1 MNVTDYTYLMNKPDA
16 ITEKQADALGSVLNE
31 FPYFQSARAL
41 RLKGL
46 YDQNSFK
53 YNYALKVTAAHT
65 ADRSV
70 LFDFIT
76 SEAFTSIQNDFY
88 EQKLRDLLQITVFD
102 SEIISPEQIQKAIE
116 VKTEIEEEPVLDTI
130 NETPITSVEIPP
142 APQIEKVEEAPKTEE
157 PIKAEE
163 TLKVEEPAII
173 EEPIKAEESL
183 KVEETVIIEEPKN
196 VPEIDPSIFLAI
208 KEAQTVSFEKPIK
221 EEEPKKIPE
230 IDPSIFLAIKQ
241 AHQVTYEKPVI
252 ETENKIETTNSISN
266 AVKETEIVPI
276 IEATTEE
283 PKIDRVENSIL
294 SSIKVSENNSVSE
307 TEEVEEPKID
317 RVENSI
323 LSSIKV
329 SETPSIPEPIK
340 EVEEPKIDRIEN
352 SILSSIKE
360 AEASIPQE
368 SPKVEEP
375 KIAAV
380 AEQPILNTV
389 EEDDDEEGDVIEE
402 MIIPEF
408 KINTVERSILS
419 SIKESETPIFKEE
432 KKEIEVESNKEIV
445 ETAPEVLIEE
455 VQEEEQ
461 EEQAPEETE
470 SVKTAAEHLELGK
483 PLDFSLNEKH
493 SFQEWLQLSRTEPI
507 DRSDEIVPEEEPKVE
522 AVKEEQLIEE
532 KQKKAAII
540 NKFIKTNP
548 KISPIKPG
556 TSAPV
561 VQIESPPEDNS
572 YLMTETLA
580 RVYLEQKKYTK
591 AIQAYEILILKYPE
605 KITFFA
611 DRISDIKIL
620 QQNNNNNN

>member
-1 MNVTDYTYLMNKPDA
+1 MNVSDYTYLMNKPDA

-46 YDQNSFK
+46 YNQKSFK

-88 EQKLRDLLQITVFD
+88 EQKLRDLLEITVFD

-116 VKTEIEEEPVLDTI
+116 IKTDVEEQAVSEII
-130 NETPITSVEIPP
+130 KETPIST
-142 APQIEKVEEAPKTEE
+142 IETPSFTKIEETIKTQE
-157 PIKAEE
+157 PVKAEE
-163 TLKVEEPAII
+163 P
-173 EEPIKAEESL
+173 
-183 KVEETVIIEEPKN
+183 VIIEEPKK

-208 KEAQTVSFEKPIK
+208 KEAHSVTFEKPIII
-221 EEEPKKIPE
+221 EEPKKLPE
-230 IDPSIFLAIKQ
+230 IDPSIFLAIKE
-241 AHQVTYEKPVI
+241 AHSVSFEKPVI
-252 ETENKIETTNSISN
+252 ETENKIN
-266 AVKETEIVPI
+266 AVDSVSN
-276 IEATTEE
+276 IEEE
-283 PKIDRVENSIL
+283 NEIL
-294 SSIKVSENNSVSE
+294 SEEEIEEE
-307 TEEVEEPKID
+307 TI
-317 RVENSI
+317 I
-323 LSSIKV
+323 
-329 SETPSIPEPIK
+329 T
-340 EVEEPKIDRIEN
+340 EEPKIDRIEN
-352 SILSSIKE
+352 SILSSIKVSETPSITEPESIITVEEHKFDRIENSILSSIKESE
-360 AEASIPQE
+360 AATAEQSA
-368 SPKVEEP
+368 KVEEI
-375 KIAAV
+375 K
-380 AEQPILNTV
+380 AEPIIEEPILNSV
-389 EEDDDEEGDVIEE
+389 EEDEDDSVIEE

-408 KINTVERSILS
+408 KMNSVERSILS
-419 SIKESETPIFKEE
+419 SIKEAETKKPEEPKEAAQEVIKAEDSEEDKEE
-432 KKEIEVESNKEIV
+432 EIREENE
-445 ETAPEVLIEE
+445 EPIEE
-455 VQEEEQ
+455 IIEEE
-461 EEQAPEETE
+461 EPNEPA
-470 SVKTAAEHLELGK
+470 KTAAEHLEIGK
-483 PLDFSLNEKH
+483 PLDFSLSEKH

-507 DRSDEIVPEEEPKVE
+507 DRSNELSPEEQAKIE
-522 AVKEEQLIEE
+522 AAKEEER
-532 KQKKAAII
+532 QKKAEII
-540 NKFIKTNP
+540 DKFIETNP

-561 VQIESPPEDNS
+561 VQIEATIEDNS